1 MMSQAVKSE
10 RDYSK
15 VPTTVKADNAMLA
28 PNNMKQA
35 WDFAESIHRAGMAPA
50 GMDTVDQIMV
60 AMTAG
65 LELGLPPMAAI
76 QSVAVINGRPCLWGD
91 ALIGVVRSS
100 PLCRYV
106 REWID
111 GEGDQMVAYCETHRE
126 NEAEPVKRSFSV
138 FDAQRAGLWQT
149 EPIVTRTVKGS
160 SYKKRN
166 DSPWWKYPKRMLQM
180 RARSWCLRDVYADI
194 LKGIQIREE
203 VEDYTHNIKETPVE
217 RPTILKSLT
226 AGKPANSDEGFDR
239 HHLEAEAEELSTG
252 ENNANTDET
261 LDTTTDNEEQPVEDV
276 VDHNFDLT
284 GFLKE
289 LAVAVISV
297 SEEGEVKVVKT
308 SKLYANSDLTSEQS
322 KKARDVVTIAREIS
336 KNEIE
341 YEDGLKRI
349 AGVIGVDYR
358 EIEKELSTNTPDQH
372 ATNEV
377 FVEEQW
383 LGNLARQLAGA
394 IGDDVDEYNRIADHI
409 YPSKMTLKL
418 TDEGNKRAQSIYNY
432 GLQACKKEI
441 PLDQAK
447 KLMAGV
453 AKIDD
458 RELLK

>member
-1 MMSQAVKSE
+1 MSQAIKNE

-15 VPTTVKADNAMLA
+15 VPTTVKADNAVLA
-28 PNNMKQA
+28 PKNMKQA

-226 AGKPANSDEGFDR
+226 AGKPANSDEGFNR
-239 HHLEAEAEELSTG
+239 QHLNEEAEELSTG
-252 ENNANTDET
+252 ENDANKPTS
-261 LDTTTDNEEQPVEDV
+261 EESVTSGEDI
-276 VDHNFDLT
+276 VDQNFDIT
-284 GFLKE
+284 DFLKE
-289 LAVAVISV
+289 LSVAVISV
-297 SEEGEVKVVKT
+297 AEEGEVKVVET

-336 KNEIE
+336 RKEIAK
-341 YEDGLKRI
+341 EDGLKRI

-358 EIEKELSTNTPDQH
+358 EIEKELSANEPDQH

-377 FVEEQW
+377 FVEEDW
-383 LGNLARQLAGA
+383 LGNLARKLAGA
-394 IGDDVDEYNRIADHI
+394 IGDDVDEYNRIADLI
-409 YPSKMTLKL
+409 YPTKITLKL
-418 TDEGNKRAQSIYNY
+418 SDGGNKRAQSIYNY
-432 GLQACKKEI
+432 ALQACKKEI

-453 AKIDD
+453 ARIDD
-458 RELLK
+458 KELLK

>member
-1 MMSQAVKSE
+1 MSQAVKSE
-10 RDYSK
+10 RDYSR
-15 VPTTVKADNAMLA
+15 VPASVRDDNAMLA

-252 ENNANTDET
+252 KNDANTDET

-297 SEEGEVKVVKT
+297 SEEGEVKVVET
-308 SKLYANSDLTSEQS
+308 SKLYANGDLSSEQS

-336 KNEIE
+336 KNEIAK
-341 YEDGLKRI
+341 EDGIKRI

-358 EIEKELSTNTPDQH
+358 EIEKELSANTPDQH
-372 ATNEV
+372 ATNDG
-377 FVEEQW
+377 FVEEDW
-383 LGNLARQLAGA
+383 LGNLARKLAGA
-394 IGDDVDEYNRIADHI
+394 IGDDVDEYNRIADLI
-409 YPSKMTLKL
+409 YPTDITLKL
-418 TDEGNKRAQSIYNY
+418 SDGGNKRAQSIYNY
-432 GLQACKKEI
+432 ALQACKKEI

-458 RELLK
+458 TELLK